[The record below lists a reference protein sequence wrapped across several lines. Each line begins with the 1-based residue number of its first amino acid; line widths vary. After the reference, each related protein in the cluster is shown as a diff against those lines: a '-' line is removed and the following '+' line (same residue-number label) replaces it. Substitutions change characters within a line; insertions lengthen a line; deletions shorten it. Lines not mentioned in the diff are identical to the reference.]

1 MTIFQLFLLLLAS
14 GIFYIFYKQLLSGNH
29 PKRGVDFEAKN
40 ANEQI
45 GGINR
50 PDKTFSTPQPQIEV
64 SRIDQLIGMID
75 EAVEKEDFEEASKA
89 VGSALIVDENN
100 IEVLKRA
107 GFVAMTTNN
116 LSEAKEHYMKLIEL
130 DSSDDMAHATLASVL
145 HKLDENE
152 LAEKHYE
159 KAIRLDDEYAV
170 HHYNY
175 ANMLYNLDRQKEALV
190 GYKVAYKLDSELKE
204 AKEMIDKLE
213 GSVNE

>member
-1 MTIFQLFLLLLAS
+1 MTIFQLFLLLIAT
-14 GIFYIFYKQLLSGNH
+14 GIFYTFYKQLLSGNH

-50 PDKTFSTPQPQIEV
+50 PDKTFSTPQVEV
-64 SRIDQLIGMID
+64 SRIDQLINMID

-100 IEVLKRA
+100 IEVLQRA
-107 GFVAMTTNN
+107 GFVAKATNN
-116 LSEAKEHYMKLIEL
+116 FTEAKEYYTKIIEI
-130 DSSDDMAHATLASVL
+130 DSSDDMAHASLASIL
-145 HKLDENE
+145 HTVGENE
-152 LAEKHYE
+152 LAQKHYE

-170 HHYNY
+170 HHFNY
-175 ANMLYNLDRQKEALV
+175 ANMLYNLERHKEALV
-190 GYKVAYKLDSELKE
+190 GYKVAYQLDSELIE

-213 GSVNE
+213 GIVNE